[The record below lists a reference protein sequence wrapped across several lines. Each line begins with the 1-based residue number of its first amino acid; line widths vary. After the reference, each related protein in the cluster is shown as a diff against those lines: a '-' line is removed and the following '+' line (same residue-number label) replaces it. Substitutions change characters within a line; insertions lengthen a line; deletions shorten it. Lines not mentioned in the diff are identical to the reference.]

1 MLVSFRGDISN
12 SYSNDK
18 GILFDCQLIS
28 NQIKNYIPFLKDN
41 LTNTQFRIFK
51 AVMELTV
58 KHRKGVFPSLSL
70 IAKMARC
77 ARSTVQEA
85 IKKLKELNI
94 IRTEYRGYHQTLMF
108 KMHQFYFNKRDKL
121 VSIVREISDMSLFF
135 LLLSKP
141 KKENRYLLKEKV
153 DYLIAYTFSRD
164 KKIMFELSD
173 EQFQEVRK
181 YPGWVY
187 ERCLLLYAKKEE
199 SGASIC
205 SPASYFMG
213 IFRQEAAKSAPRS
226 QEQSFMGTQM
236 KQQFKKPITEKTQP
250 WVRPKDGPLA
260 IYKPEPPRAKESD
273 FEMALNWKKYL
284 KNNPNPLLEY
294 VYNIKLGHL
303 TEIEKQRLEDM
314 VP

>member
-1 MLVSFRGDISN
+1 MLISFRGDISN

-70 IAKMARC
+70 IAKMAHC
-77 ARSTVQEA
+77 ARSTVQEG

-108 KMHQFYFNKRDKL
+108 QMHQFYFNKRDKL

-187 ERCLLLYAKKEE
+187 ERCLLLYTKKEE
-199 SGASIC
+199 SGVSIC

-213 IFRQEAAKSAPRS
+213 IFRQEAAKATPRS
-226 QEQSFMGTQM
+226 QEQSFMGTQV
-236 KQQFKKPITEKTQP
+236 KQQFKKPTTEKTQP
-250 WVRPKDGPLA
+250 WVRPKDGPYSV
-260 IYKPEPPRAKESD
+260 YKPEERRVTESD
-273 FEMALNWKKYL
+273 FEMALKMRKTL
-284 KNNPNPLLEY
+284 KATPNVFLQLIYER
-294 VYNIKLGHL
+294 KLQDL
-303 TEIEKQRLEDM
+303 TEIENRRLEDM
-314 VP
+314 IP